1 MAAAS
6 MFMTLLTA
14 SRGEQFAE
22 MDELLDEL
30 TVDEMRSVL
39 VAGIGVLNA
48 LLTTLES
55 RGLDADSTVRR
66 LAVAYAKEC
75 SK

>member
-1 MAAAS
+1 MY
-6 MFMTLLTA
+6 MTLLTA
-14 SRGEQFAE
+14 TRGEQFVE
-22 MDELLDEL
+22 VDSLLDEL
-30 TVDEMRSVL
+30 SSGETRDVL